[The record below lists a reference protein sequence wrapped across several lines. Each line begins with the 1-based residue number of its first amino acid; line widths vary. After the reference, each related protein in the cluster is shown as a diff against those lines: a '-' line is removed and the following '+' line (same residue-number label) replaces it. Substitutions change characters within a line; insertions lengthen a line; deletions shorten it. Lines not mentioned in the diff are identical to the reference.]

1 MSPDQQEAKPLKL
14 NDILGDRSIV
24 LCPGLGS
31 DKDSQIRTG
40 LVNSDYVS
48 RLLVDDDDQQF
59 GYKGFLGRTIR
70 ENRSLSSIGDRVAR
84 SMGVIVD
91 DLGKLR
97 CPPGT
102 PNANQ
107 FTDLQMTG
115 CMDAPSAGQIING
128 VADASN
134 SSMNNLAGRR
144 NKGVID
150 RTQRVVD
157 KYGPLDTINEQKESL
172 SKAFPNAQIFFK
184 DRFLNR
190 ITPTGRRKITEARRA
205 FVASLLAEADEFP
218 DAAESV
224 GLISDRLGFVNGR
237 SATAM
242 VNYEPS
248 HAIGGIHIHMS
259 QWSFTSLG
267 ERVARLS
274 ADSVSKTEGLP
285 SVLSNGINKDTSIND
300 RMHHNA
306 SHEFGHVI
314 DLHSQLKS
322 WGFDL
327 KKSKGRIDFVKT
339 RPANDALIEAEMA
352 GALDELQKA
361 DPKSA
366 KQAQKQFSDFF
377 EGLLKNEWFGR
388 KLDSA
393 ELEMLDEVLGSAYA
407 SYHFQQTDEIVE
419 YIAELF
425 AQIRISGYGS
435 EIPNSGGD
443 LVVRQ
448 PREILR
454 DFLGRDIPG
463 ADDVAGGRQIG
474 EIKSSIGGH
483 EMMEEKGMRRRLA
496 RRLERFIPV
505 NMREDGDG
513 DGFVN
518 NPLTGRD
525 DVPVARGQA
534 AIANTRAQA
543 IYRSRKPKDTNTV
556 RMSVMDDDDP
566 DDLFRSLGIPTN
578 KPIKRSDR
586 WGSISAPKPE
596 NKPSSAQEQAERS
609 LGIKEQTV
617 RQATL
622 KNINM
627 YKLTQLS
634 DQLLDLNEDL
644 QKRRTVTS
652 SSDEESDS
660 DDVGERAFKRINKI
674 HLRLLQILKEK
685 RARDIE
691 SGIELDVTE
700 DNIKRLYKGLESL
713 RDIRDDIDDEYDIL
727 KSPLIDDLY
736 AQIKK
741 LYKVGFD
748 SLPEVEKKSFAD
760 DFEVKAIGKKLGR
773 RGKNAVRRIFK
784 KPDFDGD
791 GDGFI
796 TNPQTGRDDLPFVD
810 APNAAEVAPKK
821 RSLFS
826 SIVRAGKNKNSTVRM
841 EWGEADSDPSSPTS
855 WAGRFAVYRDMIMS
869 SDIKDRPWSAIAM
882 RVAEIESLV
891 EARFG
896 KLETPAE
903 IKNALKSAVPTA
915 RVKVNLSQEELNDPG
930 VRAEIIGYLY
940 MMSRLPEHFGS
951 ARVIKI
957 EKEPDAPL
965 GSSASATTST
975 LEAKWQEHGGNLVD
989 HLSRGTKLDV
999 RFFPNQKFLD
1009 SDGAVIG
1016 GTMKDTIAAQ
1026 VVKSYLKHLDETKA
1040 IEEGILTEEE
1050 AFKTATLLQGLV
1062 VGVHEGGHVVH
1073 HTRSSA
1079 WTGKEDPQEIVQKI
1093 NDVLANRPDDVKTT
1107 IFRGWFSQDGL
1118 EAVRMTM
1125 MVANNFDSINE
1136 LAIAAQLETDPQ
1148 KKQQLE
1154 KIIDMWQNNP
1164 LTLDATMP
1172 AYLFGDWESEE
1183 KDLLRNAIMNN
1194 GLTDS
1199 GWAQFMWGEDGKSD
1213 MAERLFDDIMKFAN
1227 DAGLKQETAD
1237 EAREMMFNDQ
1247 DTQLSAALNLL
1258 LNGRMWDDLSSQEI
1272 SKLRKNWKY
1281 ISSYAK
1287 DKNSSYGDRMGT
1299 IRPSLEGVAEAITAR
1314 IFGFSFIKD
1323 NPEAEAALDKL
1334 IKWIYSLPEPSI
1346 AIAFDKIVELF
1357 DDFDTPGDEDETK
1370 SLYDGLTGASKD
1382 LYLLLGLKEPQ

>member
-1 MSPDQQEAKPLKL
+1 VSPDQQEVKPLKL
-14 NDILGDRSIV
+14 NDILGNRSIV

-31 DKDSQIRTG
+31 DQDSKIRTG
-40 LVNSDYVS
+40 LVDSDYVS

-70 ENRSLSSIGDRVAR
+70 ENRSLASIGDRVAR
-84 SMGVIVD
+84 SMGVVVD

-115 CMDAPSAGQIING
+115 CMDAPSAGQIVNG
-128 VADASN
+128 VADASD
-134 SSMNNLAGRR
+134 SLMNGLAGRR
-144 NKGVID
+144 NKGIVE
-150 RTQRVVD
+150 RTQRVID
-157 KYGPLDTINEQKESL
+157 KYGPLDTIDQQKEAL
-172 SKAFPNAQIFFK
+172 SKAFPNAQVFFK

-205 FVASLLAEADEFP
+205 FAVSLLAEADEFP
-218 DAAESV
+218 DVAESV
-224 GLISDRLGFVNGR
+224 GLISDRLGFVNGQ
-237 SATAM
+237 SSIAM
-242 VNYEPS
+242 VSYEPN
-248 HAIGGIHIHMS
+248 HAISGVHIHMS
-259 QWSFTSLG
+259 QWSVTSLG
-267 ERVARLS
+267 ERVARRA
-274 ADSVSKTEGLP
+274 ADSTSKREGLP
-285 SVLSNGINKDTSIND
+285 SISSNGINKDTSIND
-300 RMHHNA
+300 RMHHYA
-306 SHEFGHVI
+306 SHEFGHVV
-314 DLHSQLKS
+314 DLNSQMKS
-322 WGFDL
+322 WGFDP
-327 KKSKGRIDFVKT
+327 KKSNGRIDFVKT
-339 RPANDALIEAEMA
+339 RPANDALIEAELA

-377 EGLLKNEWFGR
+377 EGLMKNEWFGR

-407 SYHFQQTDEIVE
+407 SAHFQQTDDVIE

-435 EIPNSGGD
+435 EIPNSSGD

-454 DFLGRDIPG
+454 DFLSRDIPG
-463 ADDVAGGRQIG
+463 ADDAAGGRQIG

-543 IYRSRKPKDTNTV
+543 IYRSRKPKDTNIV
-556 RMSVMDDDDP
+556 RMSSIDDDDP
-566 DDLFRSLGIPTN
+566 DELFRSLGLPIG
-578 KPIKRSDR
+578 KPIKRTDR

-596 NKPSSAQEQAERS
+596 NKPSSAQEQAEQS
-609 LGIKEQTV
+609 LGIQEQKV
-617 RQATL
+617 RRATL

-713 RDIRDDIDDEYDIL
+713 RNIRDDIDDDYDIL

-736 AQIKK
+736 AQIRK
-741 LYKVGFD
+741 LYKEQFD
-748 SLPEVEKKSFAD
+748 SLPEVEKKSFSN

-791 GDGFI
+791 GDGFV
-796 TNPQTGRDDLPFVD
+796 TNPATGRDDLPFVQ
-810 APNAAEVAPKK
+810 APSAPDVAPKK
-821 RSLFS
+821 RSLFAS
-826 SIVRAGKNKNSTVRM
+826 MVRKGKNETPLARM
-841 EWGEADSDPSSPTS
+841 EWTEADPDPSSPSS
-855 WAGRFAVYRDMIMS
+855 WAGRFAVYKEMMMGQNV
-869 SDIKDRPWSAIAM
+869 KARPWAPIAM

-896 KLETPAE
+896 KLETPEE
-903 IKNALKSAVPTA
+903 IKKALKSAVPTA
-915 RVKVNLSQEELNDPG
+915 QVKVKLSKEKLNDPG
-930 VRAEIIGYLY
+930 IRAEIIGYLY

-951 ARVIKI
+951 ARKI
-957 EKEPDAPL
+957 EIHERDARPL
-965 GSSASATTST
+965 VSSSATETVLQS
-975 LEAKWQEHGGNLVD
+975 KWREHGGKLIN

-999 RFFPNQKFLD
+999 MFAPNQMVFRD
-1009 SDGAVIG
+1009 DGTILAAQA
-1016 GTMKDTIAAQ
+1016 KDTVGTQI
-1026 VVKSYLKHLDETKA
+1026 VKSYLRHLEETNA

-1050 AFKTATLLQGLV
+1050 ALRTAILLQGLST
-1062 VGVHEGGHVVH
+1062 GVHEAGHAIH
-1073 HTRSSA
+1073 HTRSSM
-1079 WTGKEDPQEIVQKI
+1079 WTGKENPQEIVEKI
-1093 NDVLANRPDDVKTT
+1093 NDILTNRPDDIKTT
-1107 IFRGWFSQDGL
+1107 IFRSWFSKDILNGIQLSLMVQAGYGGDINNLAAAAQNQQDPNLKKMLSQLLDDWKNNPFTDDGL
-1118 EAVRMTM
+1118 
-1125 MVANNFDSINE
+1125 I
-1136 LAIAAQLETDPQ
+1136 PG
-1148 KKQQLE
+1148 
-1154 KIIDMWQNNP
+1154 
-1164 LTLDATMP
+1164 
-1172 AYLFGDWESEE
+1172 YLFSEYESEE
-1183 KDLLRNAIMNN
+1183 KIDLMQQIVTG
-1194 GLTDS
+1194 GLDKTE
-1199 GWAQFMWGEDGKSD
+1199 WAKFIWGEDAQSD
-1213 MAERLFDDIMKFAN
+1213 IAERLFDDMMKFAN
-1227 DAGLKQETAD
+1227 DAGIEQTTAD
-1237 EAREMMFNDQ
+1237 EIREEMFSDQ
-1247 DTQLSAALNLL
+1247 DSALSAALGILL
-1258 LNGRMWDDLSSQEI
+1258 AGRMWDDLSSKEI
-1272 SKLRKNWKY
+1272 STLRRSWKH

-1287 DKNSSYGDRMGT
+1287 DKNSSYSERYGSN
-1299 IRPSLEGVAEAITAR
+1299 RPSLEGVAEAITAR

-1323 NPEAEAALDKL
+1323 NPDAEAALDKL
-1334 IKWIYSLPEPSI
+1334 IAWIYSSPEPSI
-1346 AIAFDKIVELF
+1346 AIAFDKIIELF
-1357 DDFDTPGDEDETK
+1357 GDFDVPDDEDGTK
-1370 SLYDGLTGASKD
+1370 SLYDGLAGASKD

>member
-1 MSPDQQEAKPLKL
+1 
-14 NDILGDRSIV
+14 
-24 LCPGLGS
+24 
-31 DKDSQIRTG
+31 
-40 LVNSDYVS
+40 
-48 RLLVDDDDQQF
+48 
-59 GYKGFLGRTIR
+59 
-70 ENRSLSSIGDRVAR
+70 
-84 SMGVIVD
+84 
-91 DLGKLR
+91 
-97 CPPGT
+97 
-102 PNANQ
+102 
-107 FTDLQMTG
+107 
-115 CMDAPSAGQIING
+115 
-128 VADASN
+128 
-134 SSMNNLAGRR
+134 
-144 NKGVID
+144 
-150 RTQRVVD
+150 
-157 KYGPLDTINEQKESL
+157 
-172 SKAFPNAQIFFK
+172 
-184 DRFLNR
+184 
-190 ITPTGRRKITEARRA
+190 
-205 FVASLLAEADEFP
+205 VASLLAEADEFP

-339 RPANDALIEAEMA
+339 RPANDALIEAEIA
-352 GALDELQKA
+352 RALDELQKA

-435 EIPNSGGD
+435 EIPNSSGD

-474 EIKSSIGGH
+474 EIKSLIGGH

-513 DGFVN
+513 DGLVN

-525 DVPVARGQA
+525 EVPIARGQA

-543 IYRSRKPKDTNTV
+543 IYRTRKPTNTN
-556 RMSVMDDDDP
+556 RMSVIDDDDP
-566 DDLFRSLGIPTN
+566 DDLFESLGIPTN

-596 NKPSSAQEQAERS
+596 NKPLSAQERSERS

-773 RGKNAVRRIFK
+773 RGRNAVRRIFK

-796 TNPQTGRDDLPFVD
+796 TNPQTGRDDLPFVQ
-810 APNAAEVAPKK
+810 APSAPDVAPKK
-821 RSLFS
+821 RSLFAS
-826 SIVRAGKNKNSTVRM
+826 MVRRSKNETPLSKI
-841 EWGEADSDPSSPTS
+841 EWAEANPDPSSPSS
-855 WAGRFAVYRDMIMS
+855 WAGRLAVYKQMMTS
-869 SDIKDRPWSAIAM
+869 PNIKDRPWSSIAI

-896 KLETPAE
+896 KLETPEE
-903 IKNALKSAVPTA
+903 IKKALKSAVPTA
-915 RVKVNLSQEELNDPG
+915 RVKVNLSQERLNDPAI
-930 VRAEIIGYLY
+930 RAEIIGYLY
-940 MMSRLPEHFGS
+940 MMSRLPEHFGH
-951 ARVIKI
+951 ARNIVIADPGN
-957 EKEPDAPL
+957 ERPL
-965 GSSASATTST
+965 VSSSGVETT
-975 LEAKWQEHGGNLVD
+975 LQAKWTEHGGELVN

-999 RFFPNQKFLD
+999 TFLPNQTVLRA
-1009 SDGAVIG
+1009 DGSMIYG
-1016 GTMKDTIAAQ
+1016 GAKDTVGTQ
-1026 VVKSYLKHLDETKA
+1026 VVKSYLKHLEETNA

-1050 AFKTATLLQGLV
+1050 AFKTAILLQGLT
-1062 VGVHEGGHVVH
+1062 VGIHEAGHVIH
-1073 HTRSSA
+1073 HTRSSM
-1079 WTGKEDPQEIVQKI
+1079 WTGKENPQEIVEKI
-1093 NDVLANRPDDVKTT
+1093 NDILANRQDDVKTT
-1107 IFRGWFSQDGL
+1107 IFRRWFGQDAK
-1118 EAVRMTM
+1118 EAIDLSLFIKK
-1125 MVANNFDSINE
+1125 NFEGDINKFK
-1136 LAIAAQLETDPQ
+1136 AAASAETDPI
-1148 KKQQLE
+1148 KKAGML
-1154 KIIDMWQNNP
+1154 KVLDMWKKNP
-1164 LTLDATMP
+1164 LTLDGKMP
-1172 AYLFGDWESEE
+1172 NYLFSDYESEE
-1183 KDLLRNAIMNN
+1183 KEELLNALISG
-1194 GLTDS
+1194 GLDKVEW
-1199 GWAQFMWGEDGKSD
+1199 GKFIWGEDAQSD
-1213 MAERLFDDIMKFAN
+1213 ISERLFDDIIKSAN
-1227 DAGLKQETAD
+1227 DAGITQETAD
-1237 EAREMMFNDQ
+1237 EIRDQ
-1247 DTQLSAALNLL
+1247 IFSPQDNALAAALGMLITD
-1258 LNGRMWDDLSSQEI
+1258 RMWDDLSSQEI
-1272 SKLRKNWKY
+1272 STLRRSWKH

-1287 DKNSSYGDRMGT
+1287 DKNSVYSDRSGSN
-1299 IRPSLEGVAEAITAR
+1299 RPSIEGVAEAITAR

-1334 IKWIYSLPEPSI
+1334 IKWIYSSPEPSI
-1346 AIAFDKIVELF
+1346 AIAFDKIVELL
-1357 DDFDTPGDEDETK
+1357 DDFDTPDDEDGTK

-1382 LYLLLGLKEPQ
+1382 LYLLLGLREPQ

>member
-1 MSPDQQEAKPLKL
+1 MSPDQQEVKPLKL
-14 NDILGDRSIV
+14 NDILGNKSIV

-31 DKDSQIRTG
+31 DQDSRIRTG
-40 LVNSDYVS
+40 LVDSDYVS

-70 ENRSLSSIGDRVAR
+70 ENRSLASIGDRVAR

-102 PNANQ
+102 NNPNQ

-134 SSMNNLAGRR
+134 SLMNGLAGRR
-144 NKGVID
+144 NKGIVE

-157 KYGPLDTINEQKESL
+157 KYGPLDTIDQQKEAL
-172 SKAFPNAQIFFK
+172 SKAFPNAQVFFK

-205 FVASLLAEADEFP
+205 FAVSLLAEADEFP

-242 VNYEPS
+242 VSYEPS
-248 HAIGGIHIHMS
+248 HAIGGVHIHMS
-259 QWSFTSLG
+259 QWSVTSLG

-300 RMHHNA
+300 RMHHNG

-327 KKSKGRIDFVKT
+327 KKSNGRIDFVKT
-339 RPANDALIEAEMA
+339 RPANDALIEAELA
-352 GALDELQKA
+352 RDLDELQKA

-435 EIPNSGGD
+435 EIPNSSGD

-474 EIKSSIGGH
+474 EIKSLIGGH

-496 RRLERFIPV
+496 RRLQRFIPV

-513 DGFVN
+513 DGLVN

-525 DVPVARGQA
+525 EVPVARGQA
-534 AIANTRAQA
+534 AIPNTRAQA
-543 IYRSRKPKDTNTV
+543 MYRTRKPTNTV
-556 RMSVMDDDDP
+556 RMSVIDDDDP
-566 DDLFRSLGIPTN
+566 DDLFESLGIPT
-578 KPIKRSDR
+578 KPIKRYDR
-586 WGSISAPKPE
+586 WGLISAPEPE
-596 NKPSSAQEQAERS
+596 NKPLSAVERAERS

-617 RQATL
+617 RRVTL

-634 DQLLDLNEDL
+634 DQLYDLNEDL
-644 QKRRTVTS
+644 QKRRKVTS

-660 DDVGERAFKRINKI
+660 DDVSERAFKRINKFRW
-674 HLRLLQILKEK
+674 RLLQIFKEK
-685 RARDIE
+685 RVRQIE
-691 SGIELDVTE
+691 SGVELDVTE

-736 AQIKK
+736 AQLKK
-741 LYKVGFD
+741 LYRGEFD
-748 SLPEVEKKSFAD
+748 SLPEVEKKSFND

-773 RGKNAVRRIFK
+773 RGRNAVRRIFK

-791 GDGFI
+791 GDGFV

-810 APNAAEVAPKK
+810 APSAAEVAPKK

-841 EWGEADSDPSSPTS
+841 EWGKADPNPSSPTS
-855 WAGRFAVYRDMIMS
+855 WAGRFAVYRDMMMS
-869 SDIKDRPWSAIAM
+869 SDIKDRPWSAIAI

-915 RVKVNLSQEELNDPG
+915 QVKVKLSQEELNDPAI
-930 VRAEIIGYLY
+930 RAEIIGYLY
-940 MMSRLPEHFGS
+940 MMSRLPEHFAH

-957 EKEPDAPL
+957 EKEPTAPL
-965 GSSASATTST
+965 LASATSVIPT
-975 LEAKWQEHGGNLVD
+975 LHGKWLEHGGDLVD
-989 HLSRGTKLDV
+989 YLSRGTKLDIT
-999 RFFPNQKFLD
+999 FFPNQKFLD
-1009 SDGAVIG
+1009 SDGRAISG
-1016 GTMKDTIAAQ
+1016 IAKDTVAAQ
-1026 VVKSYLKHLDETKA
+1026 VVKSYLKHLDETGA
-1040 IEEGILTEEE
+1040 IEKGILTEEE

-1062 VGVHEGGHVVH
+1062 IGVHEGGHAIH
-1073 HTRSSA
+1073 HTRSSM
-1079 WTGKEDPQEIVQKI
+1079 WTGREDPPEIVDKI
-1093 NDVLANRPDDVKTT
+1093 NDILTNRGDDVETT

-1118 EAVRMTM
+1118 AALRLTLQIAGNYSGV
-1125 MVANNFDSINE
+1125 NE
-1136 LAIAAQLETDPQ
+1136 LAIAADLETDPQ
-1148 KKQQLE
+1148 KKKQLE
-1154 KIIDMWQNNP
+1154 KMVQDYQNNP
-1164 LTLDATMP
+1164 LTADATMP
-1172 AYLFGDWESEE
+1172 AYLFSDWESEE
-1183 KDLLRNAIMNN
+1183 KNLLIEAINN
-1194 GLTDS
+1194 GGLNDK
-1199 GWAQFMWGEDGKSD
+1199 GWGPFMWGEDAKSD
-1213 MAERLFDDIMKFAN
+1213 MAERLFDDIIKFAN
-1227 DAGLKQETAD
+1227 EAELKQQTAN
-1237 EAREMMFNDQ
+1237 EIRAEIINDQ
-1247 DTQLSAALNLL
+1247 DSQLDAALRILL
-1258 LNGRMWDDLSSQEI
+1258 QGRMWDDLSSKEI
-1272 SKLRKNWKY
+1272 SELRKSWKY

-1287 DKNSSYGDRMGT
+1287 DKNSFYGDRMAAL
-1299 IRPSLEGVAEAITAR
+1299 RPSLEGVAEAITAR

-1334 IKWIYSLPEPSI
+1334 IKWIYSSPEPSI
-1346 AIAFDKIVELF
+1346 AIAFDKIVELL
-1357 DDFDTPGDEDETK
+1357 DDFDTLGDEDETK
-1370 SLYDGLTGASKD
+1370 SLYNGLIGASKD